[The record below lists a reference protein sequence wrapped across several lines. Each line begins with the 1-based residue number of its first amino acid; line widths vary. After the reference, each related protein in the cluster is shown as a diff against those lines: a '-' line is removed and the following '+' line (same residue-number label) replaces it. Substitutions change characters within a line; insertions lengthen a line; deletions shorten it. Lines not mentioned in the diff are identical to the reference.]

1 MKKIAVFDL
10 DGTVYRDIITFDIA
24 IDLIDHHN
32 FTEEKQKLE
41 EAKHIWKERGST
53 ESYWV
58 YNGTILEL
66 FETILLKVTPDELAK
81 AVERVLAEKKSYR
94 YAYTTEL
101 IKKLKAEGRTLIA
114 ISGSITDMVKPFAEQ
129 LGFDIIVA
137 SDLEIVDGKYTG
149 KRVSQTRSGKAKLL
163 ADVVEKHSLT
173 MEDSIA
179 VGDTHRDISMLEVVE
194 NPIAFNP
201 NAALYEEAAKRGWK
215 VVVERKNMV
224 YELSH
229 NDSGYVVES
238 AHPSHEGLHEEH
250 LR

>member
-1 MKKIAVFDL
+1 MNKIAVFDL
-10 DGTVYRDIITFDIA
+10 DGTVYRDIITFDVA

-32 FTEEKQKLE
+32 FLEEKQKLE
-41 EAKHIWKERGST
+41 DAKQVWKERGST

-58 YNGTILEL
+58 YNSAILEL
-66 FETILLKVTPDELAK
+66 FEVILLKVTPDELAE
-81 AVERVLAEKKSYR
+81 AVKRVLTQKKSYR

-101 IKKLKAEGRTLIA
+101 IKKLKTEGHTLIA
-114 ISGSITDMVKPFAEQ
+114 ISGSITDMVKPFAEL

-149 KRVSQTRSGKAKLL
+149 KRVSQTKAGKAKLL
-163 ADVVEKHSLT
+163 ADVVEKHGLT
-173 MEDSIA
+173 MEDSVA

-201 NAALYEEAAKRGWK
+201 NAALYEEAAHRGWK

-224 YELSH
+224 YELAPG
-229 NDSGYVVES
+229 NSGYLVES
-238 AHPSHEGLHEEH
+238 AHPSHDGLHEEH